1 MRYTIIAVLVMCSG
15 CMNLTAREYDGENIK
30 SSIHVTTVGK
40 DINLAEVQWA
50 GNKARDYS
58 GMTTEQIAE
67 ALEQLDVKGI
77 VRVLSLLNPALAVP
91 AMGAAMQA
99 MGGVK

>member
-1 MRYTIIAVLVMCSG
+1 MRYTIIAVLVICSG
-15 CMNLTAREYDGENIK
+15 CMNLTAREYEGGKLK
-30 SSIHVTTVGK
+30 STVHVTTAFK
-40 DINLAEVQWA
+40 DVNLSEVQWA
-50 GNKARDYS
+50 GNKATNYS

-67 ALEQLDVKGI
+67 VLEQLDVKGI
-77 VRVLSLLNPALAVP
+77 VRVLSLLDPALAVP